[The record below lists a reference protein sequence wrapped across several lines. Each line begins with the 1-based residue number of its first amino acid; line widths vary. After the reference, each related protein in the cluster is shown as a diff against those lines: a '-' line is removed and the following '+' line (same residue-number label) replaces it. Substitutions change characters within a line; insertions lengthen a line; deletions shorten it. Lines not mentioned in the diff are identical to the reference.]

1 MAIPSMRTPLLAP
14 ATIDAL
20 YAQEAPRIRRYLS
33 RLVGAEEAEDLVQ
46 EVFAR
51 AHGAI
56 ASHRGEARLTTWLF
70 RIATNAAIDHLRRA
84 APRHVTLA
92 RDLAAGRSATCANGC
107 ADPPEAGDCANVAP
121 SAEAELIRS
130 EMRRCIAQLVSSLP
144 ASSAAVLALGE
155 IQGLKDREVADAL
168 GLSLEA
174 VKIRLHR
181 GRQRLRRLLEASCDL
196 YHDERGELAC
206 DHKSAKP

>member
-1 MAIPSMRTPLLAP
+1 MRTPLLAP

-20 YAQEAPRIRRYLS
+20 YTQEAPRIRRYLS
-33 RLVGAEEAEDLVQ
+33 RVVGAQEAEDLVQ

-51 AHGAI
+51 AHAAI

-70 RIATNAAIDHLRRA
+70 RIATNAAIDHLRRS
-84 APRHVTLA
+84 APQRVTLA
-92 RDLAAGRSATCANGC
+92 RDPAVGPGPTCESGC
-107 ADPPEAGDCANVAP
+107 ADPPEGGDCANAAS
-121 SAEAELIRS
+121 SAEADLIRS

-144 ASSAAVLALGE
+144 ASSAAVLVLGE
-155 IQGLKDREVADAL
+155 IEGLKDREVADAL

-181 GRQRLRRLLEASCDL
+181 GRRRLRRLLEASCDL

-206 DHKSAKP
+206 DHKNTKP

>member
-1 MAIPSMRTPLLAP
+1 MRTPLLAP
-14 ATIDAL
+14 ATIGAL

-92 RDLAAGRSATCANGC
+92 RDPAAGRSATRANGC
-107 ADPPEAGDCANVAP
+107 ADPPEAGDCANAAP

-144 ASSAAVLALGE
+144 ASSAAVLVLGE

-181 GRQRLRRLLEASCDL
+181 GRRRLRKLLEASCDL

-206 DHKSAKP
+206 DHKNAKP